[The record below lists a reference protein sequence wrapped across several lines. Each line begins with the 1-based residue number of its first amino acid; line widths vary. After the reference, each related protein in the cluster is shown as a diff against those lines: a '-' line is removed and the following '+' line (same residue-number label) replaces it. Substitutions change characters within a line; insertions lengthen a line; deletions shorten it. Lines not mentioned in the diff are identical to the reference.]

1 MNSITAF
8 PKDKILLKQFK
19 KSKRSLIKIPKIIN
33 PFLNSMSQ
41 RGKREIYYEN
51 NFIINKISNYH
62 NYDTSNDKNTK
73 ISNKQSSITTDKKI
87 DTYFKQNTTRNSNIN
102 KTNNTFENDKYKLK
116 GKLTSYR
123 IKMLCSAKSKINS
136 LTQRNIFSPILK
148 NGFNYNYIDIN
159 STNLVNLEKNW
170 DEFKINNQYR
180 NYFKYIYKELDP
192 TYKEDL
198 YEKEIEE
205 LNSIKQCIKDL
216 KYYINLR
223 TSDLCEIKT
232 LNDNLAK
239 ELLDK
244 NNNGKEQ
251 ILTKISDKIIL
262 LREHTI
268 NICKS
273 MKKLKYYI
281 FSINNLGKYNFDAIA
296 KKFDFD
302 KNYIIKMKSELK
314 FLQDGFAKY
323 YFNIEND
330 QNPFLLKASDKTK
343 ITKGDYFLRIIPLN
357 DELRKEILDCNFYIH
372 QELIAYQNENFNNKN
387 FRCISP
393 IKRDDLFLE
402 NITEKNQKINM
413 NNTGGFITERRKEE
427 KFNSIDD
434 RVKKEYQS
442 IGREF
447 KKFHDIDVY
456 LETNRKKRRT
466 IDVNKIG
473 STNNIYNINYFNSFY
488 KKHNSIKKKN
498 INFLMKTE
506 NSKSETKTNVNKK
519 ESN

>member
-1 MNSITAF
+1 
-8 PKDKILLKQFK
+8 
-19 KSKRSLIKIPKIIN
+19 
-33 PFLNSMSQ
+33 
-41 RGKREIYYEN
+41 
-51 NFIINKISNYH
+51 
-62 NYDTSNDKNTK
+62 
-73 ISNKQSSITTDKKI
+73 
-87 DTYFKQNTTRNSNIN
+87 
-102 KTNNTFENDKYKLK
+102 
-116 GKLTSYR
+116 
-123 IKMLCSAKSKINS
+123 
-136 LTQRNIFSPILK
+136 
-148 NGFNYNYIDIN
+148 
-159 STNLVNLEKNW
+159 
-170 DEFKINNQYR
+170 
-180 NYFKYIYKELDP
+180 
-192 TYKEDL
+192 
-198 YEKEIEE
+198 
-205 LNSIKQCIKDL
+205 
-216 KYYINLR
+216 
-223 TSDLCEIKT
+223 
-232 LNDNLAK
+232 
-239 ELLDK
+239 
-244 NNNGKEQ
+244 
-251 ILTKISDKIIL
+251 
-262 LREHTI
+262 
-268 NICKS
+268 
-273 MKKLKYYI
+273 
-281 FSINNLGKYNFDAIA
+281 
-296 KKFDFD
+296 
-302 KNYIIKMKSELK
+302 MKSELK

-393 IKRDDLFLE
+393 IRRDDLFLE

-473 STNNIYNINYFNSFY
+473 STNNIYNINYFNSFF

-498 INFLMKTE
+498 INF
-506 NSKSETKTNVNKK
+506 
-519 ESN
+519 